1 MSPEQLNGLINRLR
15 EHPKITEQVK
25 RFLDE
30 VENRGGVPGAED
42 QAKDFLGNGLRCL
55 GETALTCWA
64 R

>member
-1 MSPEQLNGLINRLR
+1 MSPEQLNWLINRLR

-42 QAKDFLGNGLRCL
+42 
-55 GETALTCWA
+55 
-64 R
+64 